1 MKLLRF
7 LLVVLTATA
16 FSADL
21 QRILSEAQTAMIRG
35 DLETAEQNYRLAYQI
50 DSHNVVAVAG
60 LKQVALQ
67 KAKTGAGAST
77 EKQFA
82 QVILAQIQ
90 FKEATFAEALDSLK
104 KKITDASGGKLTA
117 NFVVQPG
124 VDGSAKITLNLA
136 NIPATEALRY
146 LADLVAARVEYQKYA
161 IVIRPAS
168 GAAPV
173 TAPR

>member
-7 LLVVLTATA
+7 LLLAVLAAPA

-21 QRILSEAQTAMIRG
+21 ARILSEAQTAMIRG
-35 DLETAEQNYRLAYQI
+35 DLETAERNFQLAYQL

-67 KAKTGAGAST
+67 KAKNGGSGSV

-82 QVILAQIQ
+82 QVILPQVQ
-90 FKEATFAEALDSLK
+90 FKEATFSEALDALK
-104 KKITDASGGKLTA
+104 KKISDASGGRAVA

-124 VDGSAKITLNLA
+124 VDQSAKITLSLT
-136 NIPATEALRY
+136 NIPVTEALRY
-146 LADLVAARVEYQKYA
+146 LTELVAAKAEYQKFA
-161 IVIRPAS
+161 IVIRPAG

-173 TAPR
+173 SK